1 MFFSSYRAFVAP
13 ADIQAFTNEAKN
25 KLSARCLGKTVKY
38 FAQAVKE
45 ICDEFEEQQQ
55 KKSSGTGD
63 DNFKQT
69 HPSEACS
76 VDLEVDE
83 ALNGSRNNGIGSAC
97 TLENKE
103 SADLNVRSEHCS
115 LKQDELKCQDVKPH
129 SSDDLNHRLSPPVS
143 SRKRNKL
150 SSNHKNAAKDLLSV
164 SSPSHHSLKKED
176 PLDIKVKGKYS
187 DGSQKELT
195 NDPSPKLA
203 IGSKKKSQGAVLRS
217 GGLDVPHDHSGEVMR
232 RKIASGGIMK
242 LSSPDIPKLSLDV
255 SSQKRDKMLVKGKRH
270 SETADD
276 GQEDAKVNFEA
287 HTDAISRKK
296 FKVQHGRE
304 KQGSQTMEA
313 SSPAKVSKTADTGKD
328 ANLIKNQINCKSDSR
343 SPNVVD
349 DKMTRKEAKRLTSVG
364 KADVF
369 RPRSVPIINDS
380 ESDHYSD
387 EDDLPP
393 IKRHRQELETKSGS
407 ALISENKSRTSVSH
421 KNDLV
426 LPGKARSP
434 VMQLSIKRRSVRRCD
449 DEDDESPKTPIH
461 GGTTSKV
468 SVTPHASDS
477 KKKSVMHGESYVHDP
492 PVLKNSGQV
501 DNGLKE
507 QIQSG
512 RVMNKLLSPASQQ
525 GMEKR
530 TRESLATHV
539 SPSPRLD
546 SEKLAPMEV
555 KPVSVSPKRSPK
567 SVGGG
572 RLSGE
577 LDGKQPNKVPSS
589 DSRTKTPAGDNKNGT
604 SSDRSNLFL
613 PNQLISERSKQL
625 SYGERKKTTPK
636 SDSRINDSAS
646 VVGTSDEDIM
656 SVRER

>member
-1 MFFSSYRAFVAP
+1 M
-13 ADIQAFTNEAKN
+13 
-25 KLSARCLGKTVKY
+25 
-38 FAQAVKE
+38 KE
-45 ICDEFEEQQQ
+45 ICDEFEELQR

-69 HPSEACS
+69 HPSEGCS
-76 VDLEVDE
+76 VDLEVDG
-83 ALNGSRNNGIGSAC
+83 ALNGNRNNGIGPAC
-97 TLENKE
+97 MLENKE
-103 SADLNVRSEHCS
+103 SADLNAGLEHCS
-115 LKQDELKCQDVKPH
+115 LKQDELKCQDIKPYL
-129 SSDDLNHRLSPPVS
+129 SDDVSHRLSPPVS

-176 PLDIKVKGKYS
+176 ALDVKVKGKYS
-187 DGSQKELT
+187 DGSQNELT

-203 IGSKKKSQGAVLRS
+203 IGLKRKSQGAVHRS

-232 RKIASGGIMK
+232 RKIASGGSMK
-242 LSSPDIPKLSLDV
+242 HSSPDIPKLSLDV

-276 GQEDAKVNFEA
+276 GQEDAKINFEV
-287 HTDAISRKK
+287 HTNGISRKK

-313 SSPAKVSKTADTGKD
+313 SSPAKGSKTADTGKD

-349 DKMTRKEAKRLTSVG
+349 DKMTRKEAKRLMSVG

-369 RPRSVPIINDS
+369 WPRRVPIINDS

-387 EDDLPP
+387 EGDLPP
-393 IKRHRQELETKSGS
+393 IKRHHKELETMSGS
-407 ALISENKSRTSVSH
+407 ALISESESGTSVSH

-426 LPGKARSP
+426 LPGKVRSP

-449 DEDDESPKTPIH
+449 DEDDESPKTPVH

-468 SVTPHASDS
+468 SVTPRASDS
-477 KKKSVMHGESYVHDP
+477 KKKSVTHGESYVHDP
-492 PVLKNSGQV
+492 QVLKNSGQV
-501 DNGLKE
+501 DNGLNGLKE
-507 QIQSG
+507 QVQSG
-512 RVMNKLLSPASQQ
+512 RVMNKLLSPSSQQ
-525 GMEKR
+525 VMEKR
-530 TRESLATHV
+530 TRVSLATHV

-546 SEKLAPMEV
+546 SQKLAPMKV

-577 LDGKQPNKVPSS
+577 LEGKQPNNAPTS
-589 DSRTKTPAGDNKNGT
+589 DSRTKTPAGDNKNGAW
-604 SSDRSNLFL
+604 SDRSNLFL
-613 PNQLISERSKQL
+613 PDQLISERSKQL
-625 SYGERKKTTPK
+625 SSGERKKTTPK
-636 SDSRINDSAS
+636 SDSWINDSAS
-646 VVGTSDEDIM
+646 VVGTSDENIM

>member
-1 MFFSSYRAFVAP
+1 M
-13 ADIQAFTNEAKN
+13 
-25 KLSARCLGKTVKY
+25 
-38 FAQAVKE
+38 KE
-45 ICDEFEEQQQ
+45 ICDEFEELQR

-69 HPSEACS
+69 HPSEGCS
-76 VDLEVDE
+76 VDLEVDG
-83 ALNGSRNNGIGSAC
+83 ALNGNRNNGIGPAC
-97 TLENKE
+97 MLENKE
-103 SADLNVRSEHCS
+103 SADLNAGLEHCS
-115 LKQDELKCQDVKPH
+115 LKQDELKCQDIKPYL
-129 SSDDLNHRLSPPVS
+129 SDDVSHGLSPPVS

-150 SSNHKNAAKDLLSV
+150 SSNHKNAAKDLSV

-176 PLDIKVKGKYS
+176 ALDVKVKGKYS
-187 DGSQKELT
+187 VGSQNELT

-203 IGSKKKSQGAVLRS
+203 IGLKRKSQGAVRRS

-232 RKIASGGIMK
+232 RKIASGGSMK
-242 LSSPDIPKLSLDV
+242 HSSPDIPKLSLDV

-276 GQEDAKVNFEA
+276 GQEDAKINFEA
-287 HTDAISRKK
+287 HTNAISRKK

-313 SSPAKVSKTADTGKD
+313 SSPAKGSITADTGKD

-343 SPNVVD
+343 SPNAVD
-349 DKMTRKEAKRLTSVG
+349 DKMTRKEAKRLMSVG

-369 RPRSVPIINDS
+369 WPRRVPIINDS

-387 EDDLPP
+387 EGDLPP
-393 IKRHRQELETKSGS
+393 IKRHRKELETMSGS
-407 ALISENKSRTSVSH
+407 ALISESKSGTSVSH
-421 KNDLV
+421 KNELV
-426 LPGKARSP
+426 LPGKVGSP

-468 SVTPHASDS
+468 SVTPRASDS

-492 PVLKNSGQV
+492 QVLKNSGQV
-501 DNGLKE
+501 DNGLNGLKE
-507 QIQSG
+507 QVQSG
-512 RVMNKLLSPASQQ
+512 LVMNKLLSPSSQQ
-525 GMEKR
+525 VMEKR
-530 TRESLATHV
+530 TRESLATLV

-546 SEKLAPMEV
+546 SQKLAPMKV

-577 LDGKQPNKVPSS
+577 LEGKQPNNAPTS
-589 DSRTKTPAGDNKNGT
+589 DSRTKTPAGDNKNGAW
-604 SSDRSNLFL
+604 SDRLNLFR

-625 SYGERKKTTPK
+625 SSGERKKTTPK
-636 SDSRINDSAS
+636 SDSWINDSAS
-646 VVGTSDEDIM
+646 VVGTSDENIM